1 MYELLLK
8 TTSELLIAYPVLSS
22 KRPKFKLAK
31 RQMPKQGERQH
42 ARRRARAPLLKGLV
56 PRLPGTASCSEPAA
70 CRASGAQRGHSVLPP
85 RPRPRRAGPGPAAV
99 PRRCR
104 PFPWR
109 RPRLGR
115 RAARDERGRPAPPR
129 PCFSAPGG
137 CKLPPRSLCRRV
149 RTISARFLP
158 GPLRPRGP
166 RPAPPGTRHPPQPGR
181 TAWRGGEPAASS
193 RPARGERGEAAGPA
207 LPLPHT
213 ARSSAGLYPNSGT
226 ALQLSAV
233 AGTRLC
239 VRSCAHTRRR
249 GCWGFGVGGAK
260 ASLTPLTLS
269 YSVCQCLST
278 AF

>member
-1 MYELLLK
+1 MLPGRSAGTACCRLGL
-8 TTSELLIAYPVLSS
+8 
-22 KRPKFKLAK
+22 
-31 RQMPKQGERQH
+31 
-42 ARRRARAPLLKGLV
+42 ARAVPGRALPRCPGAAGLS
-56 PRLPGTASCSEPAA
+56 LG
-70 CRASGAQRGHSVLPP
+70 GGRGWH
-85 RPRPRRAGPGPAAV
+85 A
-99 PRRCR
+99 
-104 PFPWR
+104 
-109 RPRLGR
+109 GR

-213 ARSSAGLYPNSGT
+213 ARGSAGLYPNSGT

>member
-42 ARRRARAPLLKGLV
+42 ARPRARAPLLKGLV

-70 CRASGAQRGHSVLPP
+70 CRASRAQRGHSVLPG
-85 RPRPRRAGPGPAAV
+85 RAGP
-99 PRRCR
+99 C
-104 PFPWR
+104 
-109 RPRLGR
+109 R
-115 RAARDERGRPAPPR
+115 RAQALPAFPLAAAAAGTRAAKRRGTNAAAPPR

-149 RTISARFLP
+149 RTISARFLA

-181 TAWRGGEPAASS
+181 TA
-193 RPARGERGEAAGPA
+193 
-207 LPLPHT
+207 
-213 ARSSAGLYPNSGT
+213 
-226 ALQLSAV
+226 
-233 AGTRLC
+233 
-239 VRSCAHTRRR
+239 
-249 GCWGFGVGGAK
+249 
-260 ASLTPLTLS
+260 
-269 YSVCQCLST
+269 
-278 AF
+278 